1 MSPSSYLPAL
11 LDKVQRLIEN
21 TRFFLSSIPN
31 VDRDLGTG
39 LARQLSSSRDLLTD
53 LRDYTLLS
61 KSELQQCVAL
71 VDEVLRPLQDY
82 LFSSNQQTHI
92 PHTPKNYTGNKGRPS
107 CKLDLER
114 IIQLHDMGNTW
125 SDIARVMGVTRRTIY
140 NHLEAA
146 GMSRDR
152 IAYSDISDEDLD
164 QHVATIN
171 SNHPLSGSIIVRGH
185 LLALGLRIQLQR
197 VRDSLRRVD
206 EEGVLL
212 R

>member
-31 VDRDLGTG
+31 VDEDLGTG

-53 LRDYTLLS
+53 LQDYTLLS
-61 KSELQQCVAL
+61 KAELQQCVSL
-71 VDEVLRPLQDY
+71 LDEVLRPLQDH
-82 LFSSNQQTHI
+82 LLSSAQQAHI
-92 PHTPKNYTGNKGRPS
+92 PHTPKNYTGDKGRPS

-125 SDIARVMGVTRRTIY
+125 SDIGRVMGVTRRTIY

-152 IAYSDISDEDLD
+152 IAYSDISDEELD